1 MMATI
6 NSSPTKVEPGGS
18 SSSASAAAA
27 AAAGSSANP
36 TVMAVVKHE
45 DADEEIDVDDSKLEV
60 STLDLGRSD
69 SMPVMCGVVSMLDHL
84 LVTSLTYY
92 LASLFIY
99 LFCRKPNPDIPTTS
113 EMTLR
118 VSDFEKFNPITFY
131 ILETTYYIVCN
142 VAS

>member
-1 MMATI
+1 MLTLLI
-6 NSSPTKVEPGGS
+6 LTVSKLTSTPHLLQVSSIISPNMT
-18 SSSASAAAA
+18 
-27 AAAGSSANP
+27 
-36 TVMAVVKHE
+36 
-45 DADEEIDVDDSKLEV
+45 KLEV

-131 ILETTYYIVCN
+131 ILETTSGHCM
-142 VAS
+142 